1 MIVNSPK
8 PQKGHAVPDRR
19 TVREQQIAT
28 AMPTTAMVCSQD
40 ILRGQ
45 SSVTIDHNGMAYR
58 LQTTRQGKL
67 ILTK

>member
-1 MIVNSPK
+1 MNSQQ
-8 PQKGHAVPDRR
+8 PQKARAVLGLGMARDRQLAK
-19 TVREQQIAT
+19 TVPAT
-28 AMPTTAMVCSQD
+28 AQVCSQD

>member
-1 MIVNSPK
+1 MNKPK
-8 PQKGHAVPDRR
+8 PQKGQAAPVRCPTCEPQSATVVPG
-19 TVREQQIAT
+19 AT
-28 AMPTTAMVCSQD
+28 LVCSQD